1 MLTSHTLNRAP
12 PPDAGLGFAAGNTA
26 AGVLDFGST
35 LGDPAEDDV
44 WQAPS
49 PSCHRPRRSGRPG
62 RPQAGAGRCRDRA
75 GLLFMAGKRRSEV
88 SALRRA
94 TQVDRLGYDHG
105 GAAGQERT
113 QSSRGLRRSA

>member
-12 PPDAGLGFAAGNTA
+12 PPDAGLGFAAGTTA

-49 PSCHRPRRSGRPG
+49 PPATGR
-62 RPQAGAGRCRDRA
+62 
-75 GLLFMAGKRRSEV
+75 V
-88 SALRRA
+88 
-94 TQVDRLGYDHG
+94 
-105 GAAGQERT
+105 GAADQVALK
-113 QSSRGLRRSA
+113 RGRVDAVTAPGCCSWPGSGVAR